1 MGTNQPS
8 RMIKRALFG
17 LGVLSLVPY
26 LVAWQLGDLRQHT
39 PGFEIAFFAAFALYA
54 GATVLALRLEAL
66 SRRENKVILKIK
78 GVE

>member
-54 GATVLALRLEAL
+54 GATVLALRLEGTWQAILAL
-66 SRRENKVILKIK
+66 TSLT
-78 GVE
+78 GSL